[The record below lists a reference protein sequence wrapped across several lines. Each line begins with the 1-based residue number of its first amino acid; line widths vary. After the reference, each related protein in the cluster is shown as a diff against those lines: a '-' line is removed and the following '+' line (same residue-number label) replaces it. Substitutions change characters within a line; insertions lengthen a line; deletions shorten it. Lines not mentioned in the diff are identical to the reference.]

1 MIDFQFTKFFF
12 SAYPIED
19 QCSDLM
25 RCVAQFSAICTI
37 QKTWKTPMAEGYF
50 LKSYRLKP
58 AALLKVT
65 LLYRCFRFSKWYKRY
80 QIVFS
85 VPIPRYKSR
94 LSNVN
99 HAFLTWMYF
108 TPLWRTIE
116 NSGQAGED
124 RLEKIMAK
132 WKRNKNLKML
142 SFCVVFNCSNRAD
155 REKDKSNYR
164 LP

>member
-12 SAYPIED
+12 
-19 QCSDLM
+19 
-25 RCVAQFSAICTI
+25 FSLPHWRPMFWSYEMLCAIWYHFYNS
-37 QKTWKTPMAEGYF
+37 KTWKTPMAEGYF

-58 AALLKVT
+58 ATLLKVT
-65 LLYRCFRFSKWYKRY
+65 LLYGCSRFSKWYKKY

-85 VPIPRYKSR
+85 VPMPRYKSR

-99 HAFLTWMYF
+99 VF

-116 NSGQAGED
+116 NSSQAGED
-124 RLEKIMAK
+124 RLEKIIAK